1 MAGMIPEVLHPVPVG
16 IVPCGHRLSDARRA
30 VADADVFVALAR
42 VTELCESAVFEGF
55 EYGGAGRVATRF
67 CIA

>member
-1 MAGMIPEVLHPVPVG
+1 MAGMIPEILHPVAVG
-16 IVPCGHRLSDARRA
+16 IVPCGHRLADAWRA
-30 VADADVFVALAR
+30 VAKADVFVAFAR

-55 EYGGAGRVATRF
+55 DYVGAGRGVIRF